1 MQNRGMTRGNSNSL
15 YFVILVRIESRKTFL
30 VKSLRREML
39 REGDDLEVIN
49 SYIMRAC
56 MRKYIIFPKCPEDR
70 KSVSVCSSRASGKPL
85 RKK

>member
-15 YFVILVRIESRKTFL
+15 YFVILVIIESRKNISRK
-30 VKSLRREML
+30 VPKKRNAKRRRRL
-39 REGDDLEVIN
+39 GGDKL
-49 SYIMRAC
+49 YIMRAC